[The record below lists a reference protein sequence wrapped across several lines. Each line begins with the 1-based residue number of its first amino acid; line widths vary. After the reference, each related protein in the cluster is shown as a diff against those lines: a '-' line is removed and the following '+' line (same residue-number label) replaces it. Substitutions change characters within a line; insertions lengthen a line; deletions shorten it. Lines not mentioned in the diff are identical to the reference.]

1 MAGTTVTTAV
11 VLIAEETLMLGG
23 GVGYRGP
30 TKCPKGSY
38 CRYFSKCTSRFL
50 MAHGVD
56 LIFSLAIRQGMLNAI
71 LTTTNVDPIP
81 EAFSLT
87 DIDSRSGLLFQGC

>member
-1 MAGTTVTTAV
+1 
-11 VLIAEETLMLGG
+11 MLGG

-38 CRYFSKCTSRFL
+38 CRYFSKCMSRFL
-50 MAHGVD
+50 MMYGVD
-56 LIFSLAIRQGMLNAI
+56 LIPSLTIHQGMLNAI
-71 LTTTNVDPIP
+71 LTITNADPIP

-87 DIDSRSGLLFQGC
+87 DIDSRSDLLFQGCRI